1 MYSGHITYSAMND
14 RERIVWPDGARL
26 ALWLAVN
33 VEHYEFAAPHNPYRT
48 AWSRI
53 PQPDVHEYGQREYG
67 SRVGFW
73 RLLDLLKKYDV
84 RGTASL
90 NLAVMDHFPEIRD
103 AMLEHNWA
111 LMSHGIYNTQYLF
124 GMSEEEERA
133 FYQQSIELLRH
144 HTGKAL
150 KGMLGPAF
158 SATPRTPDLMAEAG
172 LTYQADWFLD
182 DQPFP
187 LNVRSGQMIMMPYG
201 REINDSFLSA
211 TGEFVQAC
219 KDQFDTLYSE
229 SAEGGRV
236 MCIALHPFI
245 TGQPHRAR
253 ELATVLDYILSHQDI
268 WVTTADDIAN
278 YYLDHYYHD
287 AVKRLASA
295 GTSAGMELS

>member
-1 MYSGHITYSAMND
+1 MYSSHITYSAMD
-14 RERIVWPDGARL
+14 ERERIVWPDGARL

-33 VEHYEFAAPHNPYRT
+33 VEHYEFVAPHNAYRT
-48 AWSRI
+48 AWSRV
-53 PQPDVHEYGQREYG
+53 PQPDVHEYGYREYG
-67 SRVGFW
+67 NRVGFW
-73 RLLDLLKKYDV
+73 RLLDVLKDYGV

-90 NLAVMDHFPEIRD
+90 NLGVMDHFPEIRD
-103 AMLEHNWA
+103 AMLEQHWA
-111 LMSHGIYNTQYLF
+111 LMSHGIYNTRYLF
-124 GMSEEEERA
+124 GMSEDEERA
-133 FYQQSIELLRH
+133 FYQESIELLRR
-144 HTGKAL
+144 HTGKTL

-158 SATPRTPDLMAEAG
+158 SATERTPDLMADAG

-229 SAEGGRV
+229 SAKGGRV

-253 ELATVLDYILSHQDI
+253 ELANVLDYILSHQGI
-268 WVTTADDIAN
+268 WITTADDIAD
-278 YYLDHYYHD
+278 YYLDHYYHG
-287 AVKRLASA
+287 AVNRLRGA
-295 GTSAGMELS
+295 GTSTRMKPS